1 MVQGFEL
8 SLGFRILRLGFGVE
22 EFGFRTK
29 G

>member
-8 SLGFRILRLGFGVE
+8 SLGFRILRLGFRVE